1 MSAQPKPDLAEI
13 KAAFENFRRTR
24 TNNEKP
30 RLPEQLWAAAVNL
43 LEHYPFKVVV
53 RELRLKPDYLRKRAA
68 AAKGSA
74 APPVKKANFLAVT
87 AHQLKAIKDNP
98 DKDVTPHSAMAECR
112 LVIERK
118 DGSRLTLNL
127 SADWP
132 RIESLCANFL
142 RG

>member
-30 RLPEQLWAAAVNL
+30 RLPEALWAAAVSL
-43 LEHYPFKVVV
+43 LEYYPFKVVV
-53 RELRLKPDYLRKRAA
+53 RELRLKPNYLRKRAA
-68 AAKGSA
+68 AVKGRP
-74 APPVKKANFLAVT
+74 APPLKQANFLTVT
-87 AHQLKAIKDNP
+87 ASQLDAIKDGRSNNSISS
-98 DKDVTPHSAMAECR
+98 TTTAGCR
-112 LVIERK
+112 LVIERE

-127 SADWP
+127 PVDWS
-132 RIESLCANFL
+132 RIEALCANFL